1 MARTY
6 RILGQS
12 NPNANVLTT
21 LYTVPASNSAIIS
34 SLVIANLN
42 ETDGT
47 GNSFTLSVNT
57 AGVGVSNSSYIA
69 YRVNCP
75 VKDTVKLTLGITLNA
90 GSVLSANANSGNF
103 AFTAFGTEIY

>member
-6 RILGQS
+6 RILGQINPTGNILS
-12 NPNANVLTT
+12 NVYA
-21 LYTVPASNSAIIS
+21 VPSGNSAIIS
-34 SLVIANLN
+34 SLVIANLS
-42 ETDGT
+42 ELGT

-57 AGVGVSNSSYIA
+57 SGVAVSNSNYIA

-75 VKDTVKLTLGITLNA
+75 VKDTVTLTLGITLNA
-90 GSVLSANANSGNF
+90 GSILSANANSGNF